1 MDVRTF
7 LERNPDAFKPLGRT
21 EVSADGKT
29 YVVSTIVFGINRL
42 YGIIDWL
49 AETVTFDPCGS
60 PGDPC
65 RYSNERDALD
75 GHAETV
81 FTLAAALGPPVA
93 IVDVLAGPRAVAE
106 AEDGT
111 G

>member
-7 LERNPDAFKPLGRT
+7 LERNPDAFKPLGRA
-21 EVSADGKT
+21 EVSSDGKT

-42 YGIIDWL
+42 YGLDWL
-49 AETVTFDPCGS
+49 AETVTFDPCGC

-75 GHAETV
+75 GHAAHV
-81 FTLAAALGPPVA
+81 AALAAALTDPV
-93 IVDVLAGPRAVAE
+93 IVDVLA
-106 AEDGT
+106 EDGT